1 MMEALSTCCDL
12 DSTRFSVAGY
22 ADKAPIAD
30 NADET
35 GRQRNRRVD
44 IVILNG
50 AGASQEP
57 ARK

>member
-1 MMEALSTCCDL
+1 
-12 DSTRFSVAGY
+12 VAGY

-30 NADET
+30 NSDDV

-50 AGASQEP
+50 NGASQEP
-57 ARK
+57 TRQ